1 MGVSE
6 KKPEM
11 KGCNCLSCPL
21 YAEYDLGGAYF
32 CIHGAAD

>member
-11 KGCNCLSCPL
+11 KGCDCLSCPV
-21 YAEYDLGGAYF
+21 YVEYNLNGAYF
-32 CIHGAAD
+32 CTHGAAE